1 MVKTIEEV
9 HMGLLTP
16 GRMLRSLRKNP
27 VILQSLIKDVWQ
39 DQARRYKDGPD
50 GWSVVEI
57 VCHLRDL
64 EEVYYQ
70 RALRMLNEDVPV
82 FEVFNQNEMARQGD
96 YINQILNRVF
106 VEFIEKRHRTIQ
118 FFSQLT
124 PEQWQR
130 TGIHPEHGK
139 ITVLEQAFQ
148 IGSHDTDHIEQI
160 VRAMGLAEELFGDIV
175 TVP

>member
-1 MVKTIEEV
+1 MS
-9 HMGLLTP
+9 LYTP
-16 GRMLRSLRKNP
+16 WRMLRSLRKNP
-27 VILQSLIKDVWQ
+27 VILQGLIKDVWQ

-70 RALRMLNEDVPV
+70 RAGRMLNEDAPV
-82 FEVFNQNEMARQGD
+82 FETFDQNEIARQGD
-96 YINQILNRVF
+96 YINQTLNKVF
-106 VEFIEKRHRTIQ
+106 TEFIEKRHRTIQ
-118 FFSQLT
+118 FFSELT

-130 TGIHPEHGK
+130 TGIHPEHGR

-160 VRAMGLAEELFGDIV
+160 VRAMGLAEEFLGDNV
-175 TVP
+175 SVP